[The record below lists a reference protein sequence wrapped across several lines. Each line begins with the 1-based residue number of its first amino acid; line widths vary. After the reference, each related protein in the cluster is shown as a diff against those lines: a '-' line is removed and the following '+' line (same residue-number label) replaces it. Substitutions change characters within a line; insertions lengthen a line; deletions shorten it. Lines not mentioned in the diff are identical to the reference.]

1 MMLDENFDNSK
12 DISKKKNNDKKGK
25 NEKGKGLM
33 EIFLESLEEGIY

>member
-1 MMLDENFDNSK
+1 MKILIIQRIFQ
-12 DISKKKNNDKKGK
+12 KKKNNDKKGK